1 MTINVKEH
9 HSCAHNHHHMYKEK
23 DRIGERLLATLAL
36 NIAIPTAQI
45 VGGVYANSMAL
56 ISDAMHNFSD
66 SIALLISYFAHRL
79 SLRGIS
85 ETNTFGYK
93 RAEILASQIN
103 AILLS
108 LVAGFILYK
117 AIERFIHPEEVA
129 ADIIIWLAGVGIVGN
144 GFSAWLLLKDSR
156 HNLNVRGAFLHMMG
170 DLLTSVLVLVSG
182 ILLLYKPWYWLDPVL
197 SFVITA
203 YILKNCWDLLRQS
216 SRILMNAT
224 PSGIILNE
232 IKEKILAF
240 SPIKGVHYLHVWNIN
255 SSTIGFS
262 CHVVVDDILTSRTED
277 LGRQIRHELQQTFNI
292 KHAVLQFETSACG
305 NGYLLCESDL

>member
-1 MTINVKEH
+1 M
-9 HSCAHNHHHMYKEK
+9 
-23 DRIGERLLATLAL
+23 
-36 NIAIPTAQI
+36 
-45 VGGVYANSMAL
+45 
-56 ISDAMHNFSD
+56 
-66 SIALLISYFAHRL
+66 
-79 SLRGIS
+79 
-85 ETNTFGYK
+85 
-93 RAEILASQIN
+93 
-103 AILLS
+103 
-108 LVAGFILYK
+108 AGFILFK

-129 ADIIIWLAGVGIVGN
+129 ANIIIWLAGVGIIGN

-182 ILLLYKPWYWLDPVL
+182 ILLLYKPWYWLDPAL
-197 SFVITA
+197 SFVITV
-203 YILKNCWDLLRQS
+203 YILKNCWELLRQS
-216 SRILMNAT
+216 SQILMNAT

-232 IKEKILAF
+232 IKKKIVACNQV
-240 SPIKGVHYLHVWNIN
+240 KGVHYLHVWNIN

-262 CHVVVDDILTSRTED
+262 CHVVVDDILTSRTEA